1 MISEANTSDQ
11 ARDKSMARQKQS
23 FFGKIMGG
31 DVAQAQEE
39 EYYVEEVVEEAPAT
53 EIVAAEEELEDD
65 EDYLEEGEEGEEYY
79 EDEEEEEEEVAP
91 EPAAKPQ
98 KPAQVSTPISKQ
110 DEDWMT
116 DYEGALNIDMY
127 QTKDNVIIKS
137 TIAGVRPDD
146 IDITAANDMVTI
158 SGSRRREEKISDDDY
173 FYQECY
179 WGGFSRSVIVP
190 VDIDSEQIEADLKD
204 GILTVVVPKA
214 AKAKTKKVKVKG
226 L

>member
-1 MISEANTSDQ
+1 MPRKE
-11 ARDKSMARQKQS
+11 KS

-31 DVAQAQEE
+31 DVTDVNVADEE
-39 EYYVEEVVEEAPAT
+39 E
-53 EIVAAEEELEDD
+53 ILEEEDVAVVDDDD
-65 EDYLEEGEEGEEYY
+65 EL
-79 EDEEEEEEEVAP
+79 EDEEEEMDEVEETEDDEGDYEEDEEEEAP
-91 EPAAKPQ
+91 APQ
-98 KPAQVSTPISKQ
+98 AIPEDEEVPTSPVSQK
-110 DEDWMT
+110 DEEWMN

-146 IDITAANDMVTI
+146 IDITVANDMVTI
-158 SGSRRREEKISDDDY
+158 KGSRSREEKITQDDY

-179 WGGFSRSVIVP
+179 WGSFSRSVIVP
-190 VDIDSEQIEADLKD
+190 VDIDSENIEADLKD
-204 GILTVVVPKA
+204 GILTVIVPKA

>member
-1 MISEANTSDQ
+1 MPRKE
-11 ARDKSMARQKQS
+11 KS

-31 DVAQAQEE
+31 DVTDVDLAED
-39 EYYVEEVVEEAPAT
+39 EEV
-53 EIVAAEEELEDD
+53 AEEPAVVDDDDELEDLED
-65 EDYLEEGEEGEEYY
+65 EEDLDEEEEVNYVEAPLAPEA
-79 EDEEEEEEEVAP
+79 EDEEEEEDVEEMEVAVQGHDDEDP
-91 EPAAKPQ
+91 EPVAVGNAA
-98 KPAQVSTPISKQ
+98 VSAK
-110 DEDWMT
+110 DEEWMN

-146 IDITAANDMVTI
+146 IDITVANDMVTI
-158 SGSRRREEKISDDDY
+158 KGSRSREEKIVQDDY

-179 WGGFSRSVIVP
+179 WGSFSRSVIVP
-190 VDIDSEQIEADLKD
+190 VDIDSEEIEADLKD
-204 GILTVVVPKA
+204 GILTVIIPKA